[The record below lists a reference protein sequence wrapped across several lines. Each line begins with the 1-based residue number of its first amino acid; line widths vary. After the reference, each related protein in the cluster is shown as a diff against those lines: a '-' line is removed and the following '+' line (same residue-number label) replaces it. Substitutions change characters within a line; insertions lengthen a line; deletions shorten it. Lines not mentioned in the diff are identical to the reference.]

1 MIIRLAVTLVAIA
14 VGACATSSSGW
25 SDFYG
30 IQYQSPAGTTAQI
43 TDSTLPGPGGEGGS
57 PAGERPD
64 VVLILPGAHGFRVQI
79 VKPAEP
85 VSLDGMKYALVGNK
99 VGSNHVGTA
108 TKTGWELTYDVRSE
122 DSSSTSK
129 VHIIYADVAG
139 GHYQCSYDEASTGDP
154 AVAEAICRSLRAKTG
169 K

>member
-1 MIIRLAVTLVAIA
+1 MSIRLALAIA
-14 VGACATSSSGW
+14 VIGACGASSSGW

-30 IQYQSPAGTTAQI
+30 IQYQAPAGTTAQV
-43 TDSTLPGPGGEGGS
+43 TDSVLPGPGGEGGT
-57 PAGERPD
+57 PVGERPD

-79 VKPAEP
+79 IKPSES
-85 VSLDGMKYALVGNK
+85 VSLDGMKYVLVGNK

-129 VHIIYADVAG
+129 VHIIYADIAG
-139 GHYQCSYDEASTGDP
+139 GHYQCEYDEASTGDP
-154 AVAEAICRSLRAKTG
+154 VVAEAICRSLRPKAG

>member
-1 MIIRLAVTLVAIA
+1 MSIRLPLVIA
-14 VGACATSSSGW
+14 VMGACGGTSSSGW

-30 IQYQSPAGTTAQI
+30 IQYQAPAGTTAQV
-43 TDSTLPGPGGEGGS
+43 TDSVLPGPGGEGGS
-57 PAGERPD
+57 PTGERPD

-79 VKPAEP
+79 VKPSEP
-85 VSLDGMKYALVGNK
+85 VSLDGMKYVLVGNK

-122 DSSSTSK
+122 ESSSTSK
-129 VHIIYADVAG
+129 AHIIYADIAG
-139 GHYQCSYDEASTGDP
+139 GHYQCEYDEASTGDA
-154 AVAEAICRSLRAKTG
+154 AVAEAICRSIRPKAG